1 MPVKNHYEVV
11 MTMNEIAFDST
22 QEYLEIIY
30 RLPTAWNLHPSGLW
44 YRGVKESDFS
54 LVPGCIWQKI
64 DLDLEES
71 CVSEF
76 LIHYRSFYPEATQDP
91 LELYALMQHYGLPTR
106 LLDWTTSPLIALYF
120 AMEKESETS
129 NAVWAMSPSDL
140 NRITTGFESN
150 IVPKRS
156 LEHCPTRS
164 WLPGM
169 LREGPTSEVPENPF
183 AFKHPL
189 VNPRISAQKGCFT
202 FHGKGLKGIE
212 EYFSSE
218 GNDCIT
224 KLVLKTPSKRGE
236 ILEQLYSLGFK
247 EDDIY
252 RDLNS
257 LTRRIV
263 REQSLLI
270 DA

>member
-1 MPVKNHYEVV
+1 
-11 MTMNEIAFDST
+11 MNKIAFDSIH
-22 QEYLEIIY
+22 EYLDIVQ
-30 RLPTAWNLHPSGLW
+30 RLPRAWNLHPSGLW
-44 YRGVKESDFS
+44 YRGVKESVYS
-54 LVPGCIWQKI
+54 LVPGCVWQKI

-71 CVSEF
+71 CVGEF
-76 LIHYRSFYPEATQDP
+76 LIHYRSFYPEVIKDP

-120 AMEKESETS
+120 AMEKESKTS
-129 NAVWAMSPSDL
+129 NAVWAMSPCDL
-140 NRITTGFESN
+140 NRITTGFEGN
-150 IVPKRS
+150 IIPKTN
-156 LEHCPTRS
+156 LDHCPTKS

-169 LREGPTSEVPENPF
+169 LREGLTSEVPPNPF

-202 FHGKGLKGIE
+202 FHGKDLKGIE
-212 EYFSSE
+212 EYFSSA
-218 GNDCIT
+218 GNDCIA
-224 KLVLKTPSKRGE
+224 KLELKTPGKRSE

-257 LTRRIV
+257 LTRRIF

-270 DA
+270 KS